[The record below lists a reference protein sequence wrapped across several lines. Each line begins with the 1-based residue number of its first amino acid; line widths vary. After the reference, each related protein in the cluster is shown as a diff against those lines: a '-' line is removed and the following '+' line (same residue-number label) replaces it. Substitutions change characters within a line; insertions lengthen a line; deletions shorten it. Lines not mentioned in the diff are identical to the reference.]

1 MKILSGFEQ
10 PTSGTLLVDGRA
22 THFNG
27 SRQAEAAGIV
37 LIHQE
42 INLAEDL
49 TIAQNIFLGR
59 EIRHAG
65 FLDNRAMS
73 REAAH
78 WLAQVGLHID
88 PNVRVSQLIVAEK
101 QLVEIANAL
110 AKHATSEA
118 HTSALPSLM
127 RTSYAA

>member
-37 LIHQE
+37 LIHQA

-78 WLAQVGLHID
+78 WLAPVGLHID

-101 QLVEIANAL
+101 HLVEIAKAL
-110 AKHATSEA
+110 AIGRE
-118 HTSALPSLM
+118 M
-127 RTSYAA
+127 WRERVRQYV

>member
-78 WLAQVGLHID
+78 RPEEH
-88 PNVRVSQLIVAEK
+88 
-101 QLVEIANAL
+101 
-110 AKHATSEA
+110 TSE
-118 HTSALPSLM
+118 LQSLM
-127 RTSYAA
+127 RISYAVFCLKNKTHHPHS

>member
-1 MKILSGFEQ
+1 MLKDCGGVGVCAGVRFSLAKVRGYGLLCENGAGKATLMKILSGFEQ

-49 TIAQNIFLGR
+49 TIDRKSTRLNSS
-59 EIRHAG
+59 H
-65 FLDNRAMS
+65 
-73 REAAH
+73 
-78 WLAQVGLHID
+78 
-88 PNVRVSQLIVAEK
+88 
-101 QLVEIANAL
+101 
-110 AKHATSEA
+110 
-118 HTSALPSLM
+118 
-127 RTSYAA
+127 